1 MASDSEFKN
10 TSSVMAVFRVME
22 NTVTDKSEILLEQM
36 RHMTSTF
43 ESAVHKM
50 PELCANAVS
59 NSIQRIGEIIN
70 INNLDHGSSKNG
82 GK

>member
-36 RHMTSTF
+36 KHMTSTF
-43 ESAVHKM
+43 ELAVHKM
-50 PELCANAVS
+50 PELS
-59 NSIQRIGEIIN
+59 T
-70 INNLDHGSSKNG
+70 NG
-82 GK
+82 CVK

>member
-1 MASDSEFKN
+1 MAE
-10 TSSVMAVFRVME
+10 MPVME
-22 NTVTDKSEILLEQM
+22 DTDTDKFEILLEQM
-36 RHMTSTF
+36 KHMTSTF

-82 GK
+82 EK

>member
-82 GK
+82 EK